1 MSYHILGSA
10 LSVLLFFTVLPCS
23 SQPIRI
29 NEMVSSNDT
38 YLDEDGDTPDW
49 FELRNTSTEEVDL
62 NAWTITDDPD
72 QPDRWSFP
80 SFTLPVDGYLRI
92 WASGKDR
99 STFSLART
107 IISPEDQFRYIV
119 PTAAV
124 DPNWRTPGFD
134 DSDWESGSAG
144 FGYGDGDD
152 ATIIPNGSAA
162 VFLRK
167 SFSFEDINTVET
179 LLLDIDYD
187 DGFVAFLNG
196 IEIARANI
204 NGDFPAFNALTIT
217 DREAE
222 IYQGG
227 LPIKFEVSDLE
238 NLLQPGE
245 NILSI
250 QVHNATAFSSD
261 LSLIPWLTAIFNT
274 STTEGTPPPAWMDIP
289 MSSFHTNFKISAAG
303 ETLYLFNQQGVFV
316 DSLNGGVF
324 PSDVSKGRLVDQL
337 NELRIFQTT
346 TPGAANSSSGFLG
359 ALSSNVIF
367 STLGG
372 TTPAPFFLTLSGA
385 GPQEEIRYTLDAS
398 SPTPNSSLYT
408 SPLSIANNTVVRAAI
423 FREEYIPSTVQTE
436 TYLIGVEHDLPII
449 SLVTDPDN
457 FFDNETGIYAYG
469 DDYSPNLPYYGANFW
484 EDWERPIHFSF
495 YETDGQLGISFNAG
509 TKIFGGWSRSNDQR
523 SLSIFARNQY
533 GTGEIDYPL
542 FPNLPY
548 DEFESIVLRNSGNE
562 WLGTNFR
569 DAALTGLL
577 RDADLETQAYR
588 PCATYLN
595 GEYWGMYNLREKINE
610 HFVASKHQVDPNE
623 IDLLEFDG
631 GIVEGSNTD
640 YLNLIA
646 FVNNNDLSND
656 NLFAQVEEEVDIENY
671 ILYQLSQIYFDNT
684 DWPGNNIKY
693 WRSPNS
699 KWRWILYDT
708 DFGFGTWNYFSYLNN
723 TLAFALDSDGP
734 SWPNPPW
741 STALFRNLLENTGFK
756 HRFIN
761 RFADEMNTRFLP
773 SRVVEHIDTLQAA
786 ISNEIPLH
794 FQRWGGDI
802 DAWQGNVNT
811 MKNFA
816 QDRPAF
822 MKQHILGEFNLPAY
836 HSVTLINQTPQNGW
850 VQLNSLE
857 IQEENWSGDYFQNVP
872 ITLTAIAEPGYS
884 FVRWTGDVM
893 STNPQLVLNITN
905 PTQVEAVF
913 VEDVSAVSAVRGIKA
928 FSYYPN
934 PSKEALNIN
943 FELARRQS
951 LRVALYDQEGRLVK
965 LLFNGQMNAG
975 QQRLRYTL
983 PLLPSGSYYL
993 EVCNEEKE
1001 CLSQQWIKIQQ
1012 Y

>member
-1 MSYHILGSA
+1 MNYPILGSV
-10 LSVLLFFTVLPCS
+10 LSVLLLFMVLPCS
-23 SQPIRI
+23 SQSIRI

-49 FELRNTSTEEVDL
+49 FELRNTSTEEVNL
-62 NAWTITDDPD
+62 NAWTITDDLD
-72 QPDRWSFP
+72 QPNRWSFP
-80 SFTLPVDGYLRI
+80 TFTLPADGYLRI

-99 STFSLART
+99 SAFGLART
-107 IISPEDQFRYIV
+107 MISPEDQFRYIV
-119 PTAAV
+119 PTANV
-124 DPNWRTPGFD
+124 DPNWRNPGFD
-134 DSDWESGSAG
+134 DSNWESGSAG

-152 ATIIPNGSAA
+152 TTIIPNGSAA

-167 SFSFEDINTVET
+167 SFSFEDINTVEA

-196 IEIARANI
+196 TEIARANI

-227 LPIKFEVSDLE
+227 LPVKFEINDME

-274 STTEGTPPPAWMDIP
+274 STTEGSTPPAWMNIP

-316 DSLNGGVF
+316 DSLNGGIF
-324 PSDVSKGRLVDQL
+324 PSDVSKGRLVDQITEIRL
-337 NELRIFQTT
+337 FETT
-346 TPGAANSSSGFLG
+346 TPGAANPSSGFLG
-359 ALSSNVIF
+359 ALNSTVIF
-367 STLGG
+367 STTGG
-372 TTPAPFFLTLSGA
+372 MIPAPFALTLSGTT
-385 GPQEEIRYTLDAS
+385 PQEEIRYTLDAT
-398 SPTPNSSLYT
+398 SPTSASSLYV
-408 SPLSIANNTVVRAAI
+408 SPLSITNNTVVRAAI
-423 FREEYIPSTVQTE
+423 FREGYIPSPIQTA
-436 TYLIGVEHDLPII
+436 TYLIGEEHDLPII

-457 FFDNETGIYAYG
+457 FFDNETGIYVYG
-469 DDYSPNLPYYGANFW
+469 DNYSPNLPYFGANFW

-495 YETDGQLGISFNAG
+495 YETDGQLGVSFNAG
-509 TKIFGGWSRSNDQR
+509 TKIFGGWSRAQDQR

-533 GTGEIDYPL
+533 GAGAIEYPL

-548 DEFESIVLRNSGNE
+548 DEFQAIVLRNSGNE
-562 WLGTNFR
+562 WLSTNFR
-569 DAALTGLL
+569 DAVLTGLL

-595 GEYWGMYNLREKINE
+595 GEYWGMYNLREKVNE
-610 HFVASKHQVDPNE
+610 HFIASKRQVDPDE

-631 GIVEGSNTD
+631 GIVQGSNTD
-640 YLNLIA
+640 YLNLVA
-646 FVNNNDLSND
+646 FTNNNDLSND
-656 NLFAQVEEEVDIENY
+656 DLFAQVEEEVDIENY

-708 DFGFGTWNYFSYLNN
+708 DFGFGTWNYFAYLNN
-723 TLAFALDSDGP
+723 TLEFALDSDGP

-741 STALFRNLLENTGFK
+741 STALFRNLMKNTGFK

-773 SRVVEHIDTLQAA
+773 SRVIEHIDTLQAA

-794 FQRWGGDI
+794 FQRWEGDI
-802 DAWQGNVNT
+802 DAWQDNVNT

-816 QDRPAF
+816 QDRPTY
-822 MKQHILGEFNLPAY
+822 MKQHILGEFNLPTY
-836 HSVTLINQTPQNGW
+836 HEVTLINQTPQNGW
-850 VQLNSLE
+850 VQLNSLK

-893 STNPQLVLNITN
+893 STDPQLILNITS

-913 VEDVSAVSAVRGIKA
+913 VEDVSAVSSVSGIKA
-928 FSYYPN
+928 FTYYPN

-951 LRVALYDQEGRLVK
+951 LQVALYDQEGRLVK

-975 QQRLRYTL
+975 QQRLSYSL
-983 PLLPSGSYYL
+983 PLLPSGSYFL

-1012 Y
+1012 G